1 MSLVIKTHTNKFIIN
16 CNPAIEGRRLG
27 SISLHPHLRKIRN
40 AATFLRRLRLLWP
53 VWLRIKRNSK
63 RNGIT
68 NETWRIVVGVFRLV
82 DFLSATHNP
91 LKGIGYCEMLRRG
104 GSFERAVGKLRSVDG
119 SENITRLIMV
129 QRIFS
134 QPMVVLSASVGELT
148 LSAE

>member
-1 MSLVIKTHTNKFIIN
+1 M
-16 CNPAIEGRRLG
+16 G
-27 SISLHPHLRKIRN
+27 SISRHHPSEKIRN
-40 AATFLRRLRLLWP
+40 AATFLRRSRPLWP

-82 DFLSATHNP
+82 ESLSATHNP